1 MCTAVEIRFA
11 AIACKPLAAMPCR
24 FEDTKINK
32 IQEMQTMQKTRF
44 KKALSFA
51 VCMVLVAAIALFTT
65 GCNDKK
71 EEPSPVETAS
81 FPSESTN
88 TSEVKPI
95 EIGQGKNQFNFS
107 VTLPDGVV
115 KNYIIKTDKTIVGEA
130 LQELELISGEEGPYG
145 LYVKVVNGVELDYD
159 THGKY
164 WAFYINGEM
173 AMSGVDI
180 TEITPDTTY
189 SFVATAA

>member
-1 MCTAVEIRFA
+1 
-11 AIACKPLAAMPCR
+11 
-24 FEDTKINK
+24 
-32 IQEMQTMQKTRF
+32 MQKTRL

-65 GCNDKK
+65 GCNGKNTPD
-71 EEPSPVETAS
+71 ENSTANTTAVEA
-81 FPSESTN
+81 PEA
-88 TSEVKPI
+88 KPI
-95 EIGQGKNQFNFS
+95 EMGQGKTQFKFS

-130 LQELELISGEEGPYG
+130 LQELELIGGEEGPYG
-145 LYVKVVNGVELDYD
+145 LYVKTVNGIELDYD

-173 AMSGVDI
+173 AMSGVDK
-180 TEITPDTTY
+180 TEITADTAY
-189 SFVATAA
+189 SFVAEKA